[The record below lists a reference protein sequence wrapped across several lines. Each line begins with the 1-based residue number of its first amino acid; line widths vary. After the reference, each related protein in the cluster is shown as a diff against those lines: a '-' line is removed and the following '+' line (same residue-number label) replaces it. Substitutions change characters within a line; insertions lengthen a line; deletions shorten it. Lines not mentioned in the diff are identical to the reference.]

1 MLPDRENS
9 NMQYEKSL
17 TSEWLSQLDNPNG
30 IIVLTTN
37 YKHSLDKALLRRIN
51 LKLTLENLDID
62 IIPKILRSKVKEFGL
77 KNDVNVNTESESLK
91 GLRLGDIGV
100 VDKLVVYNGINTLS
114 KYIDKLKFEIK
125 ERSPNKNKVGLL

>member
-1 MLPDRENS
+1 
-9 NMQYEKSL
+9 MQYEKSL

-51 LKLTLENLDID
+51 LKLTLEDLDINT
-62 IIPKILRSKVKEFGL
+62 IPKILRSKVKEFGL
-77 KNDVNVNTESESLK
+77 KNDVNINTESESLK

-100 VDKLVVYNGINTLS
+100 VDKFVVYNGINTLS

>member
-1 MLPDRENS
+1 
-9 NMQYEKSL
+9 MQYEKSL

-51 LKLTLENLDID
+51 LKLTLEDLDIN

-77 KNDVNVNTESESLK
+77 KNDVNINTESESLK
-91 GLRLGDIGV
+91 ELRLGDIGV

-125 ERSPNKNKVGLL
+125 ERSPSKNKVGLL